1 MISQGGIATF
11 TGFFQVRTGKKIL
24 TKMFGPG
31 HKFNFAVL
39 FPESVNICS
48 DKLFIGTSVSLCL
61 TK

>member
-1 MISQGGIATF
+1 MELRLSLDF
-11 TGFFQVRTGKKIL
+11 SKLELVKKIL